1 MKSKDIV
8 TFIRIRIH
16 NELLFFFFFLH
27 LPLNQTLLTGAE
39 IFFPVERKRG
49 KYNEWIK
56 CSSSDFLF
64 FSWKVMVLEMTEVL
78 SALEHSGHFYA
89 LVNKKLS
96 ITKIKCIFNMR
107 A

>member
-1 MKSKDIV
+1 
-8 TFIRIRIH
+8 
-16 NELLFFFFFLH
+16 
-27 LPLNQTLLTGAE
+27 
-39 IFFPVERKRG
+39 
-49 KYNEWIK
+49 
-56 CSSSDFLF
+56 
-64 FSWKVMVLEMTEVL
+64 MVLEMTEVL